1 MVNFSKREKIK
12 SIVLFLTLIFCQFF
26 TYPIFDFLGT
36 QLSEISMTLGG
47 HIFMVLLTA
56 FCFRKGLL
64 EDFKALKGQF
74 WTGLKAV
81 VPTMVLGIFVE
92 YAVAMFCVLI
102 VPAQDAEVSQT
113 LSEVVLFTI
122 AAIFLAPISEELIF
136 RYGLFNTLYP
146 RSRKA
151 AYIVTAVLFGL
162 MHVWEEIFALDFAG
176 MFAMVPRIV
185 FGLYAA
191 QIYEKSKNICY
202 PMLYHAMNNA
212 IASSLK
218 ILLLLFGT

>member
-1 MVNFSKREKIK
+1 MNLSKREKIK
-12 SIVLFLTLIFCQFF
+12 SIVLFLALIFCQLFA
-26 TYPIFDFLGT
+26 YSIFDALGVQMSENGITLVIHAFL
-36 QLSEISMTLGG
+36 L
-47 HIFMVLLTA
+47 LLTV

-81 VPTMVLGIFVE
+81 VPTMVLGIFVK
-92 YAVAMFCVLI
+92 YVVAMFCTLI

-113 LSEVVLFTI
+113 LSEVVPLAI
-122 AAIFLAPISEELIF
+122 AATFLAPISEELIF
-136 RYGLFNTLYP
+136 RYGLFNTMYP

-162 MHVWEEIFALDFAG
+162 IHIWNEIFVLDFAG
-176 MFAMVPRIV
+176 MFAMVPHVV

-191 QIYEKSKNICY
+191 QIYEKSKHICY
-202 PMLYHAMNNA
+202 PILYHAIHNA
-212 IASSLK
+212 IACSLK
-218 ILLLLFGT
+218 ILFLLFGV

>member
-1 MVNFSKREKIK
+1 MANLSKGEKIK
-12 SIVLFLTLIFCQFF
+12 SIVLFLALIVCQFF
-26 TYPIFDFLGT
+26 TYSLFDAFGV
-36 QLSEISMTLGG
+36 QMSENGITIVI
-47 HIFMVLLTA
+47 HIFVMLLAA

-136 RYGLFNTLYP
+136 RYGLFNMLYP

-162 MHVWEEIFALDFAG
+162 IHVWEEIFALDFAG
-176 MFAMVPRIV
+176 MFAMIPRIV

-191 QIYEKSKNICY
+191 QIYKKSKNICY
-202 PMLYHAMNNA
+202 PMLYHAMSNA
-212 IASSLK
+212 IVCLLK

>member
-1 MVNFSKREKIK
+1 MVNLNKGEKIK
-12 SIVLFLTLIFCQFF
+12 SIVLFLVLIICQFF
-26 TYPIFDFLGT
+26 TYSLFDALGV
-36 QLSEISMTLGG
+36 QISENGITIVI
-47 HIFMVLLTA
+47 HIFVMLLA
-56 FCFRKGLL
+56 ALCFRKGLL

-74 WTGLKAV
+74 WTNLRAV

-92 YAVAMFCVLI
+92 YAVVMFCVLI
-102 VPAQDAEVSQT
+102 VPEQDAEVSQT
-113 LSEVVLFTI
+113 LSEVVQFTI

-162 MHVWEEIFALDFAG
+162 IHIWDKLLALDFAG

-191 QIYEKSKNICY
+191 QIYEKSKHICY
-202 PMLYHAMNNA
+202 PIFYHAIHNA
-212 IASSLK
+212 TGCLLK

>member
-1 MVNFSKREKIK
+1 MANLNKGEKIK
-12 SIVLFLTLIFCQFF
+12 SIVLLLAIIVCQFF
-26 TYPIFDFLGT
+26 TYSLFDALGV
-36 QLSEISMTLGG
+36 QISENGITIVI
-47 HIFMVLLTA
+47 HIFVVLLAA

-74 WTGLKAV
+74 WTNLRAV

-92 YAVAMFCVLI
+92 YAVVMFCVLI

-113 LSEVVLFTI
+113 LSEVVQFTI

-202 PMLYHAMNNA
+202 PMLYHAMDNA
-212 IASSLK
+212 ITCSLQ
-218 ILLLLFGT
+218 IMFLLFGT

>member
-1 MVNFSKREKIK
+1 MANLNKGEKIK
-12 SIVLFLTLIFCQFF
+12 SIVLFLTLLFFQFF
-26 TYPIFDFLGT
+26 TYPIFDSLGV
-36 QLSEISMTLGG
+36 QLSENGMTLGV
-47 HIFMVLLTA
+47 HIFVMLLAA

-64 EDFKALKGQF
+64 EDFKALKGRF
-74 WTGLKAV
+74 WAILKAV
-81 VPTMVLGIFVE
+81 VPTMAVGILVV
-92 YAVAMFCVLI
+92 YAVAMFCGMI

-162 MHVWEEIFALDFAG
+162 MHVWEEIFSLDFAG

-202 PMLYHAMNNA
+202 PMLYHAMDNA
-212 IASSLK
+212 ITCSLQ
-218 ILLLLFGT
+218 ILPLLFGT

>member
-1 MVNFSKREKIK
+1 MANLSKREKIK
-12 SIVLFLTLIFCQFF
+12 SIVLFLALIFCQFF
-26 TYPIFDFLGT
+26 TYPIFDFLGM
-36 QLSEISMTLGG
+36 QLSEISMTLGI
-47 HIFMVLLTA
+47 HIFFLFFTF
-56 FCFRKGLL
+56 FCFRKVLL

-74 WTGLKAV
+74 WTSLRAV
-81 VPTMVLGIFVE
+81 VPIMVLGFFVE
-92 YAVAMFCVLI
+92 YAVAMFCALI
-102 VPAQDAEVSQT
+102 VPAQDAEVSQS

-122 AAIFLAPISEELIF
+122 AATFLAPISEELVF
-136 RYGLFNTLYP
+136 RYGLFNTMYP

-162 MHVWEEIFALDFAG
+162 LHIWNEIFALDFAG

-202 PMLYHAMNNA
+202 PIIYHSIHNA
-212 IASSLK
+212 IAFSFK
-218 ILLLLFGT
+218 IFFLLF

>member
-12 SIVLFLTLIFCQFF
+12 SIVLFLALIICQFF
-26 TYPIFDFLGT
+26 TYSLFDALGV
-36 QLSEISMTLGG
+36 QISENGITIVI
-47 HIFMVLLTA
+47 HIFVMLLA
-56 FCFRKGLL
+56 ALCFRKGLL
-64 EDFKALKGQF
+64 EDFKALKGRS
-74 WTGLKAV
+74 WAILKAV
-81 VPTMVLGIFVE
+81 VPTMAVGILVV
-92 YAVAMFCVLI
+92 YAVAMFCGMI
-102 VPAQDAEVSQT
+102 VSAQDTEISQT
-113 LSEVVLFTI
+113 LSEVVPLGI

-162 MHVWEEIFALDFAG
+162 IHIWDKLLALDFAG

-191 QIYEKSKNICY
+191 QIYEKSKHICY
-202 PMLYHAMNNA
+202 PIFYHAIHNA
-212 IASSLK
+212 TGCLLK

>member
-1 MVNFSKREKIK
+1 MANLNKGEKIK
-12 SIVLFLTLIFCQFF
+12 SIVLFLAIIFFQLF
-26 TYPIFDFLGT
+26 TYPIFDSLGV
-36 QLSEISMTLGG
+36 QLSENGMTLGV
-47 HIFMVLLTA
+47 HIFLVLLAA

-74 WTGLKAV
+74 WTNLRAV
-81 VPTMVLGIFVE
+81 VPIMVLGFFVE
-92 YAVAMFCVLI
+92 YVVAMFCAPI
-102 VPAQDAEVSQT
+102 VSAQDAEVSQT
-113 LSEVVLFTI
+113 LSEVVQFTI

-162 MHVWEEIFALDFAG
+162 IHVWEEIFALDFAG
-176 MFAMVPRIV
+176 MFAMAPRIV
-185 FGLYAA
+185 YGLYAA

-202 PMLYHAMNNA
+202 PMLYHAMSNA
-212 IASSLK
+212 ITCSLQ

>member
-1 MVNFSKREKIK
+1 MVNLNKGEKIK
-12 SIVLFLTLIFCQFF
+12 SIVLFLALIVCQFF
-26 TYPIFDFLGT
+26 TYSLFDALEV
-36 QLSEISMTLGG
+36 QISENCITIVI
-47 HIFMVLLTA
+47 HIFVMLLA
-56 FCFRKGLL
+56 ALCFRKGLL

-74 WTGLKAV
+74 WTNLRAV

-92 YAVAMFCVLI
+92 YAVVMFCVLI
-102 VPAQDAEVSQT
+102 VPEQDAEVSQT
-113 LSEVVLFTI
+113 LSEVVQFTI

-146 RSRKA
+146 HSRKA
-151 AYIVTAVLFGL
+151 AYIVTAALFGL
-162 MHVWEEIFALDFAG
+162 LHIWNEIFALDFAG

-212 IASSLK
+212 VVCLLQ
-218 ILLLLFGT
+218 ILLLYT

>member
-1 MVNFSKREKIK
+1 MRNLGKREKAK
-12 SIVLFLTLIFCQFF
+12 SIVVFLALIFCQLFA
-26 TYPIFDFLGT
+26 YSIFDALGVQISENGITFL
-36 QLSEISMTLGG
+36 I
-47 HIFMVLLTA
+47 HIFVVLLAA

-74 WTGLKAV
+74 WFALKAV
-81 VPTMVLGIFVE
+81 VPIMVLGIFVE
-92 YAVAMFCVLI
+92 YAVAMFCALF
-102 VPAQDAEVSQT
+102 VPAQDAEASQT
-113 LSEVVLFTI
+113 ISEVILLAI
-122 AAIFLAPISEELIF
+122 AATFLAPISEELIF
-136 RYGLFNTLYP
+136 RYGLFNTMLP

-162 MHVWEEIFALDFAG
+162 LHIWNEIFALDFAG
-176 MFAMVPRIV
+176 MFAMAPRIV

-191 QIYEKSKNICY
+191 QIYEKSKHICY
-202 PMLYHAMNNA
+202 PILYHAIHNA